1 MDLADRMAGPS
12 QMEEIMSQFS
22 RLSAA
27 LATTSV
33 IVLSASAA
41 DATINIPKPIINVPR
56 PTISVA
62 VPKPTIPVVSTPIS
76 SSVRPSMFAG
86 KPATVQNTVS
96 NWQGPAGAG
105 TQSTSMIYQ
114 NGKLVGAI
122 SAISKYPATTAPKPG
137 NPTAT
142 PANNHPITPGT
153 VQIGNHPATPAPTQT
168 ASHPAAPAPTQ
179 TASHPAAPAPAAKP
193 KITFTPV
200 EYPAF
205 TDQYGTVKGYYVNG
219 KLVTG
224 LTGPT
229 GGTCS
234 PTIGYQ
240 TLGGGGSVSSTPK
253 AGMVSVKA
261 VQCYIKS

>member
-1 MDLADRMAGPS
+1 
-12 QMEEIMSQFS
+12 
-22 RLSAA
+22 
-27 LATTSV
+27 
-33 IVLSASAA
+33 
-41 DATINIPKPIINVPR
+41 
-56 PTISVA
+56 
-62 VPKPTIPVVSTPIS
+62 
-76 SSVRPSMFAG
+76 MFGG
-86 KPATVQNTVS
+86 KPATLQNTTS

-153 VQIGNHPATPAPTQT
+153 VQIGNHPATSTPAPA
-168 ASHPAAPAPTQ
+168 ASQPAPAKPAAAPAP
-179 TASHPAAPAPAAKP
+179 AKP

-205 TDQYGTVKGYYVNG
+205 TDQYGTVKGYYVKG
-219 KLVTG
+219 KLVMG
-224 LTGPT
+224 LAGPT
-229 GGTCS
+229 GGSCS

-240 TLGGGGSVSSTPK
+240 TLGGDGSVSSSPK